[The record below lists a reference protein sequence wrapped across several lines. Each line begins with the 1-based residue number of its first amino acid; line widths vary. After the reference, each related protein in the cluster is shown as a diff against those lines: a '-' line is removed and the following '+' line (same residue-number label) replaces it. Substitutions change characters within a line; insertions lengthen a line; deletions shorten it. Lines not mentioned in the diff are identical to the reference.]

1 MHQYMDHGVETAVIE
16 GTKTASIARIPRENL
31 VAWTAELSEWVPAAR
46 FRARIDEIA
55 LAIPRRT
62 FFGQGGLA
70 FLRDAWI
77 ASRVATALP
86 PDAVRLVSARR
97 PDFEIQ
103 VDGQIQQF
111 EATEADM
118 EGRRRGDEPD
128 DPSPQPDPVEAW
140 RGRFEAIPAALD
152 RVVAKKLKKDYS
164 PDVSLAIYV
173 NLGCYGAYV
182 KEGMPILRDRTAP
195 ARTKFK
201 RVFVLWEG
209 CLYKFWEEGELRFAK
224 WPYARPED
232 F

>member
-1 MHQYMDHGVETAVIE
+1 MDDGVAIAVSEET
-16 GTKTASIARIPRENL
+16 KSASAARIPRNTL
-31 VAWTAELSEWVPAAR
+31 VAWTSELSEWAPTDV
-46 FRARIDEIA
+46 FRAHIDQIA
-55 LAIPRRT
+55 QAIPRNT

-77 ASRVATALP
+77 ASRVAGALP
-86 PDAVRLVSARR
+86 SDMVRLVSSER

-103 VDGQIQQF
+103 IDGQIEQF
-111 EATEADM
+111 EATEADI

-128 DPSPQPDPVEAW
+128 DPYPQPDPVENW
-140 RGRFEAIPAALD
+140 RRRFEAIPEALD
-152 RVVAKKLKKDYS
+152 RVVAKKLKKDYL
-164 PDVSLAIYV
+164 PEVNLAIYV

-182 KEGMPILRDRTAP
+182 KEGLPILRDHTAP

-209 CLYKFWEEGELRFAK
+209 CLYKFWEEGKYQFEK
-224 WPYARPED
+224 WQYVRPED